1 MKYSTLTIG
10 KNKEEIKLSKLG
22 LGTMRFPEKDGEIDQ
37 EKVDEMIKYA
47 FDNGINYFDTA
58 YVYTGSEVSLGKAI
72 KQLNRED
79 FYIADKMPYWGIDS
93 EEYLEKTFNESL
105 ERLQTDYI
113 DFYLMHSLSKSVI
126 DKMKQYKGIEY
137 AKNLKAQGKIKYLGF
152 SIHDDYETLLEI
164 LDLADWDFVQIQYNY
179 LDLTDAPGQKGYDE
193 LVKRNIPIIIMEPLK
208 GGILSDLPEK
218 LAMPYKELGGSNVS
232 YAFRWLAEQ
241 SNVEVILS
249 GMGSLEQLKE
259 NIEIFSDLK
268 PLSEEE
274 HNAIIKVKDNILKFQ
289 KVPCTGC
296 RYCVPCPVGVQIP
309 NIFKAWNTKAMQEF
323 SDGWVSG
330 GVIDF
335 DSAASCIDC
344 KVCMEHCPQRIDIP
358 NKLAQVVSEKE

>member
-1 MKYSTLTIG
+1 MQYSTFKIT
-10 KNKEEIKLSKLG
+10 KDKKEIKLSKLG
-22 LGTMRFPEKDGEIDQ
+22 LGTMRFPRKNDEIDQ
-37 EKVDEMIKYA
+37 EQVNEMVKYA
-47 FDNGINYFDTA
+47 FDNGVNYFDTA

-105 ERLQTDYI
+105 DRLQTDYI

-126 DKMKQYKGIEY
+126 GKMKEFKGIEY
-137 AKNLKAQGKIKYLGF
+137 AQKLKAEGKIKYLGF

-179 LDLTDAPGQKGYDE
+179 LDLMDAPGQKGYDE

-208 GGILSDLPEK
+208 GGILSDLPDK
-218 LAMPYKELGGSNVS
+218 LAAPYKELGGSNVS

-241 SNVEVILS
+241 KNIEVILS
-249 GMGSLEQLKE
+249 GMSNLEQLKE
-259 NIEIFSDLK
+259 NIEIFSNLS
-268 PLSEEE
+268 PLNKEE
-274 HNAIIKVKDNILKFQ
+274 HKAIEEVKENILKYQ

-296 RYCVPCPVGVQIP
+296 AYCMPCPVGVKIP
-309 NIFKAWNTKAMQEF
+309 SVFKAWNTKAMQEF

-330 GVIDF
+330 GVIDY
-335 DSAASCIDC
+335 DSAASCVDC

-358 NKLAQVVSEKE
+358 KKLLELVSEKQ